1 MCFAKKYVPS
11 AQANNQKCEEL
22 KKQLNAIVFLIEK
35 GKYNKQLDKDVVA
48 NVLNV
53 VKESYSEVEGLLFTG
68 DEDLSKIGAKTTEA
82 VNGLKKSLGQIYAG
96 RLEENADS
104 VKYYVDTLQQI
115 VSDPDSSLL
124 LEGFEEDEQAAR
136 KTWAQKRLF
145 DRLAELDTVKTALE
159 AQNNR
164 LERDIQSKERDL
176 AELENR
182 MVKEDNERQINE
194 LYRKI
199 SAAKSIIENLN
210 VRRENYSACFNVLDM
225 IYANA
230 AEILQSSFFSP
241 AEIGK
246 AKALLNIDKLKNVIT
261 EPDKAIAILK
271 VMQKDI
277 EKIAVGVN
285 AMDQKV
291 FGQKGASTTVS
302 QDALAYKEEL
312 MRKLRERKQTDDD
325 IASLTPP
332 TKRTLDTPTEDAIA
346 EQTTKTKNNA
356 KR

>member
-22 KKQLNAIVFLIEK
+22 KKQLNALVFFIEK
-35 GKYNKQLDKDVVA
+35 GKYNKQLDKDTVA
-48 NVLNV
+48 NVLDML
-53 VKESYSEVEGLLFTG
+53 KESYSEVDGLLFTG
-68 DEDLSKIGAKTTEA
+68 DEDLRKIASKTAEA
-82 VNGLKKSLGQIYAG
+82 LAGLKKSLGQMYAG

-104 VKYYVDTLQQI
+104 VKYYIDTLQQI
-115 VSDPDSSLL
+115 ATDPDSSLL
-124 LEGFEEDEQAAR
+124 LESFDEDEQAAR
-136 KTWAQKRLF
+136 KSWAQKRLF
-145 DRLAELDTVKTALE
+145 ERLAELDGVKSALE

-164 LERDIQSKERDL
+164 LERDIQAKERDL
-176 AELENR
+176 AELEGM

-199 SAAKSIIENLN
+199 SAAKSIIGNLN

-241 AEIGK
+241 SEIGK

-277 EKIAVGVN
+277 EKIALGVG

-291 FGQKGASTTVS
+291 FGQQGTSTTVS

-312 MRKLRERKQTDDD
+312 MRKLRDRKQADAD

-332 TKRTLDTPTEDAIA
+332 VKRTLDTPTEETGD
-346 EQTTKTKNNA
+346 TKTTNNN
-356 KR
+356 KK

>member
-11 AQANNQKCEEL
+11 ATANNAKCEEL
-22 KKQLNAIVFLIEK
+22 KKQLNALVFFIEK
-35 GKYNKQLDKDVVA
+35 GKYNKQLDKETVDK
-48 NVLNV
+48 VLEML
-53 VKESYSEVEGLLFTG
+53 KKSYNEVEGLLFTG
-68 DEDLSKIGAKTTEA
+68 DEDLRKIGASTSEA
-82 VNGLKKSLGQIYAG
+82 VVALKKSLGQIYSG

-104 VKYYVDTLQQI
+104 LQFCIDTLSEI
-115 VSDPDSSLL
+115 CNDPDATALL
-124 LEGFEEDEQAAR
+124 DSFEENEQAAR
-136 KTWAQKRLF
+136 KTAAQKRLF
-145 DRLAELDTVKTALE
+145 DRLAELDTIKTALE
-159 AQNNR
+159 GQNNR

-176 AELENR
+176 AELENM

-199 SAAKSIIENLN
+199 SAAKSIIGNLN

-246 AKALLNIDKLKNVIT
+246 AKALLNIDKLKNVVT

-277 EKIAVGVN
+277 EKIALGVG

-291 FGQKGASTTVS
+291 FGQHGTSTTVS

-312 MRKLRERKQTDDD
+312 MRKIRERNQTNAD

-332 TKRTLDTPTEDAIA
+332 TKRTLDTPDDVADPA
-346 EQTTKTKNNA
+346 ATKTNN
-356 KR
+356 KK